1 MDDSPSLRQQLCA
14 DLTDGQFVTITAIA
28 LAVTTF
34 VLVSL
39 DSAPL
44 FVSTEFNASFLLSMS
59 LLDMSFAYSDYWP
72 VEYGPPYAVLWTLLF
87 GLVTVLVFFGVYEV
101 ELSWTGETTVSI
113 VAFLLAVGA
122 QFGSAA
128 LYVRI
133 R

>member
-1 MDDSPSLRQQLCA
+1 MDDSPSFRQQLRIE
-14 DLTDGQFVTITAIA
+14 LTDGQFVTITATA
-28 LAVTTF
+28 LAVTAF

-59 LLDMSFAYSDYWP
+59 LLDMSFAYNDYRP
-72 VEYGPPYAVLWTLLF
+72 VEYGPRYAVLWTLLF
-87 GLVTVLVFFGVYEV
+87 GLVTVLVFLGVYEV
-101 ELSWTGETTVSI
+101 GLSWTGETTVSI
-113 VAFLLAVGA
+113 AAFLLAVGA

-128 LYVRI
+128 LYARI